1 MHTLIKLIITL
12 STIFFLGAPAYA
24 LADTFNPH
32 LGETGIIQ
40 TPYSMRGQFIF
51 INRVSRRTLLQT
63 IIQSEPTWQEK
74 EIV

>member
-1 MHTLIKLIITL
+1 MNIVTKIILAL
-12 STIFFLGAPAYA
+12 STIFFLGAPAFA
-24 LADTFNPH
+24 LAAPFNPH

-63 IIQSEPTWQEK
+63 IIQSEPAWQEK